1 MKTLSSRTKR
11 TMNYS
16 EEIKRIY
23 GNKIRIRVCGILEND
38 RKYLLV
44 NHSKLNDDNIF
55 WNFPGGG
62 VDKNE
67 SIECTLIREFK
78 EETNLDINLGK
89 FLFLNQIIASSL
101 HAIELY
107 FRVFAENFENK
118 TGHDPEID
126 IITETKWMTDDEILE
141 LPAKHKAK
149 FFSNL
154 KSINDLNFRNQ
165 A

>member
-1 MKTLSSRTKR
+1 
-11 TMNYS
+11 MNYS
-16 EEIKRIY
+16 EDIIRIY
-23 GNKIRIRVCGILEND
+23 GDKIRIRVCGILEND
-38 RKYLLV
+38 GKYLLV
-44 NHSKLNDDNIF
+44 NHSKLNEDNVF

-62 VDKNE
+62 VEKNE
-67 SIECTLIREFK
+67 SIVNTLIREFK
-78 EETNLDINLGK
+78 EETNIEIKSEK
-89 FLFLNQIIASSL
+89 FLVLNQVIASSL

-107 FRVFAENFENK
+107 FSVIAENFENK

-126 IITETKWMTDDEILE
+126 IITETKWMTAEEILS
-141 LPAKHKAK
+141 LPPKYKPT

>member
-1 MKTLSSRTKR
+1 
-11 TMNYS
+11 MNYS
-16 EEIKRIY
+16 EDIIRIY
-23 GNKIRIRVCGILEND
+23 GNKIRIRICGILENEG
-38 RKYLLV
+38 KYLLV
-44 NHSKLNDDNIF
+44 NHSKLNVDNVF

-62 VDKNE
+62 KETNE
-67 SIECTLIREFK
+67 TIAKTLIREFK
-78 EETNLDINLGK
+78 EETNLDIKIGK
-89 FLFLNQIIASSL
+89 FLFINQVISSSL

-107 FRVFAENFENK
+107 FSVFAENFENK

-126 IITETKWMTDDEILE
+126 IITETKWMTDDEILN
-141 LPAKHKAK
+141 LPAKHKPN

>member
-1 MKTLSSRTKR
+1 
-11 TMNYS
+11 MNYS

-23 GNKIRIRVCGILEND
+23 GNKIRIRVCGILEKD
-38 RKYLLV
+38 GKYLLV

-67 SIECTLIREFK
+67 TLENTLVREFK
-78 EETNLDINLGK
+78 EETNIDITLDK
-89 FLFLNQIIASSL
+89 FIFLNQVIASSL

-107 FRVFAENFENK
+107 FSVFAENFDNK

-126 IITETKWMTDDEILE
+126 IITETKWMTEGEILT
-141 LPAKHKAK
+141 LPAEHKPK

-154 KSINDLNFRNQ
+154 KSINDLNFQNQ

>member
-1 MKTLSSRTKR
+1 
-11 TMNYS
+11 MNYS

-23 GNKIRIRVCGILEND
+23 GNKIRIRVSGILEKD
-38 RKYLLV
+38 GKYLLV

-67 SIECTLIREFK
+67 SVENTLIREFK
-78 EETNLDINLGK
+78 EETNLDITIGK
-89 FLFLNQIIASSL
+89 FVFINQVIASSL

-107 FRVFAENFENK
+107 FTVFAVNFDNK

-126 IITETKWMTDDEILE
+126 IITETKWMTNEEILN
-141 LPAKHKAK
+141 LPAKHKPA

-154 KSINDLNFRNQ
+154 KSINDLNFHNQ

>member
-1 MKTLSSRTKR
+1 
-11 TMNYS
+11 MNYS

-23 GNKIRIRVCGILEND
+23 GNKIRIRVCGILEKNG
-38 RKYLLV
+38 KYLLV

-67 SIECTLIREFK
+67 SLENTLIREFK
-78 EETNLDINLGK
+78 EETNLDIKISK
-89 FLFLNQIIASSL
+89 FLFINQMINSSL
-101 HAIELY
+101 HSIELY
-107 FRVFAENFENK
+107 FEVHSDNFENK
-118 TGHDPEID
+118 TGFDPEIN
-126 IITETKWMTDDEILE
+126 IITETKWMANEHIMN
-141 LPAKHKAK
+141 LPANHKPT

-154 KSINDLNFRNQ
+154 KSINDLKFPNQ

>member
-1 MKTLSSRTKR
+1 
-11 TMNYS
+11 MNYS
-16 EEIKRIY
+16 EDIIRIY
-23 GNKIRIRVCGILEND
+23 GDRIRIRVCGILEND
-38 RKYLLV
+38 GKYLLV
-44 NHSKLNDDNIF
+44 NHSKLNEDNVF

-67 SIECTLIREFK
+67 SIENTLIREFK
-78 EETNLDINLGK
+78 EETNIDIKSDK
-89 FLFLNQIIASSL
+89 FLFLNQVIASSL

-107 FRVFAENFENK
+107 FSVIAENFENK

-126 IITETKWMTDDEILE
+126 IITETKWMTAEEILS
-141 LPAKHKAK
+141 LPAKYKPT

>member
-1 MKTLSSRTKR
+1 
-11 TMNYS
+11 MNYS

-23 GNKIRIRVCGILEND
+23 GNKIRIRVCGILEKD
-38 RKYLLV
+38 GKYLLV

-67 SIECTLIREFK
+67 SIENTLIREFK
-78 EETNLDINLGK
+78 EETNLDIKISK
-89 FLFLNQIIASSL
+89 FLFINQMINTSL

-107 FRVFAENFENK
+107 FEVHSDNFENK
-118 TGHDPEID
+118 TGFDPEIN
-126 IITETKWMTDDEILE
+126 IILETKWMANEQILN
-141 LPAKHKAK
+141 LPTNHKPT

-154 KSINDLNFRNQ
+154 KSINDLKFPNQ

>member
-1 MKTLSSRTKR
+1 
-11 TMNYS
+11 MNYS
-16 EEIKRIY
+16 EEIKSIY
-23 GNKIRIRVCGILEND
+23 GNKIRIRVCGILEKD
-38 RKYLLV
+38 EKYLLV

-67 SIECTLIREFK
+67 SAENTLLREFK
-78 EETNLDINLGK
+78 EETNLDITIGK
-89 FLFLNQIIASSL
+89 FLFINQVIASSL

-107 FRVFAENFENK
+107 FRVFAENFDNK
-118 TGHDPEID
+118 TGYDPEID
-126 IITETKWMTDDEILE
+126 IITETKWMTNEEILN
-141 LPAKHKAK
+141 LPAKHKPT

>member
-1 MKTLSSRTKR
+1 
-11 TMNYS
+11 MNYS

-23 GNKIRIRVCGILEND
+23 GNKTRIRVCGILEND
-38 RKYLLV
+38 GKYLLV
-44 NHSKLNDDNIF
+44 NHSKLNNDNIF

-67 SIECTLIREFK
+67 SIEKTLVREFQ
-78 EETNLDINLGK
+78 EETNIDITLGK
-89 FLFLNQIIASSL
+89 FLFINQVITSSL

-107 FRVFAENFENK
+107 FSVFAQNFDNK

-126 IITETKWMTDDEILE
+126 IITETKWMTEGEILN
-141 LPAKHKAK
+141 LPAEHKPK